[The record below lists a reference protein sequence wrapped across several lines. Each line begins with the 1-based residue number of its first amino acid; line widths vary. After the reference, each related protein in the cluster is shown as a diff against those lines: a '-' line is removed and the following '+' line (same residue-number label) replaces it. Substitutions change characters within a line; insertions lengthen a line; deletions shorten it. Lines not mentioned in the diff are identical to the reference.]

1 MPPKRALDV
10 AGAPRRE
17 LANEIETLCSDFEI
31 RVGDYRRRNRLAQQ
45 RARDHAI
52 NESVV

>member
-31 RVGDYRRRNRLAQQ
+31 RVGGLPTSQPPRPT
-45 RARDHAI
+45 
-52 NESVV
+52 ESA